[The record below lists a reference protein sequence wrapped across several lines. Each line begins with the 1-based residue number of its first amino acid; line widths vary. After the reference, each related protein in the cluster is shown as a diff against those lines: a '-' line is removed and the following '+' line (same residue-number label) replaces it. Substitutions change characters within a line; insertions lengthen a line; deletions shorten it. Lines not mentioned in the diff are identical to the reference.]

1 MELRLHWLTV
11 LLLPV
16 LLGVG
21 AATGAG
27 GFRALILWLLL
38 LLAVL
43 VRETGRSIAFEAAG
57 IPVSRLVLLP
67 TGAVPATE
75 EPEIKL
81 TEFRERLLALAGPV
95 SNFVA
100 GLTMALLMFAATSHV
115 RLFERPWFSPG
126 HLLRAAIWSQVLLGG
141 LNLLPAVPLDAG
153 VLLRRQLQRVRG
165 VTAGSRS
172 AAGIGQSVALL
183 LVVLGAA
190 MANLWVVLM
199 GAAVLL
205 SSRSEGQAAT
215 AFAAAESITV
225 NEVML
230 REFATLS
237 ASDTLHD
244 ALRRTVPS
252 SQDVFPVVRG
262 PLLVGAVHR
271 DTLVTALRTDRNS
284 YVQSVMVRTL
294 DVVAADDLLLPA
306 LRRIQGKRTTQ
317 MLVVLAGEQ
326 LVGILTPGHLQHAM
340 AALGR
345 VRRLVR
351 MAGGRGD

>member
-1 MELRLHWLTV
+1 MTV
-11 LLLPV
+11 FLLPV
-16 LLGVG
+16 LLVVG
-21 AATGAG
+21 GASGAG
-27 GFRALILWLLL
+27 GFRASVLWLLVL
-38 LLAVL
+38 AAVL
-43 VRETGRSIAFEAAG
+43 VREVGRAIAFEAAG
-57 IPVSRLVLLP
+57 ISVSRLVLLP
-67 TGAVPATE
+67 TGALPAAE

-81 TEFRERLLALAGPV
+81 SELQERLLAMAGPV

-100 GLTMALLMFAATSHV
+100 GLTMALLMFSATSHV

-165 VTAGSRS
+165 TAAGSRS
-172 AAGIGQSVALL
+172 AAGIGQSIALV
-183 LVVLGAA
+183 LVILGSA

-199 GAAVLL
+199 GVSVLL

-225 NEVML
+225 SEVML

-252 SQDVFPVVRG
+252 PQDVFPVVRG
-262 PLLVGAVHR
+262 PLLVGAVSR
-271 DTLVTALRTDRNS
+271 DALMTALRTDRNS
-284 YVQSVMVRTL
+284 YVQSVMLKTL
-294 DVVAADDLLLPA
+294 EVVAADDLLLPA
-306 LRRIQGKRTTQ
+306 LRRIQTKRSTQ
-317 MLVVLAGEQ
+317 MLAVLTGEQ
-326 LVGILTPGHLQHAM
+326 LVGILTPGHLQQAM
-340 AALGR
+340 SSLGR

-351 MAGGRGD
+351 MTGVRGG